1 MGEEYDNIGYFPQI
15 RGNFLDEESSPFLI
29 YSLPTNPSEI
39 STSVPTIQ
47 HVGEILTPFVSALK
61 GPFKNDVTA
70 QMTIST
76 PPSLPCH
83 HENNRI
89 CNLKQWKSPFLLTS
103 FPPFPGEVPLVVPA
117 RLTTERAY

>member
-1 MGEEYDNIGYFPQI
+1 MVDHAFYWLGDLTSQMYFQ
-15 RGNFLDEESSPFLI
+15 
-29 YSLPTNPSEI
+29 
-39 STSVPTIQ
+39 
-47 HVGEILTPFVSALK
+47 VGW
-61 GPFKNDVTA
+61 GPFKIEVTA
-70 QMTIST
+70 KMTIST

-83 HENNRI
+83 LENNRI